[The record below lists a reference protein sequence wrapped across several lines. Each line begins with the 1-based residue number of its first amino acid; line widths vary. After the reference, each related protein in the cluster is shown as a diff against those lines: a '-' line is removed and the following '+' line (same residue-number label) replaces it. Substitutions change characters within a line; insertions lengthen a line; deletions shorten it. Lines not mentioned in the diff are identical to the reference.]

1 MGCTVNGVSKR
12 LRGRVILDNVS
23 AVFSPAQVSGIVGV
37 NGSGK
42 TMLMRTIAGLVRPD
56 SGTVTIDGDVL
67 FRDVSFPPSVGA
79 LIENPAFIGAR
90 SGFDNLMLLAR
101 IKNAIGPDE
110 VQAVLE
116 EVGLKDAGKLKFSKY
131 SLGMKQRLGLAAAIM
146 ESPRLLL
153 LDEPSNALDVSG
165 VEMLKRL
172 VRKSR
177 DSGAT
182 VIIASHDMALIE
194 ELSDRMFSMETGR
207 IAEVHKG

>member
-12 LRGRVILDNVS
+12 LCGRVILDNVS

-42 TMLMRTIAGLVRPD
+42 TMLMRTIAGLARPD

-90 SGFDNLMLLAR
+90 SGYDNLMLLAR
-101 IKNAIGPDE
+101 IKGLIGPDE
-110 VQAVLE
+110 VRAVLD
-116 EVGLKDAGKLKFSKY
+116 EVGLGDAGKLKFSKY
-131 SLGMKQRLGLAAAIM
+131 SLGMKQRLGLAAAVM
-146 ESPRLLL
+146 ENPRLLL
-153 LDEPSNALDVSG
+153 LDEPSNALDASG

-182 VIIASHDMALIE
+182 VIIASHDMLLIE
-194 ELSDRMFSMETGR
+194 ELSDRMFSMEAGH
-207 IAEVHKG
+207 IAEIDRG